1 MKVSDPILCL
11 YRMDDKRLLND
22 KINCDEL
29 RYKKEQT
36 AENSVIFHLPYLF
49 VSSFKIKVIF
59 YHMI

>member
-1 MKVSDPILCL
+1 
-11 YRMDDKRLLND
+11 MDDKRLLND

-29 RYKKEQT
+29 RHKKEQT

-59 YHMI
+59 YRMI